1 MHKAKLGAARQA
13 AASATPVDTAG
24 LETPPKDLSLP
35 DDGSIPDFLKRPAP
49 QSLSGAATENP
60 TFAAAEVAKQ
70 KSKIG
75 EAIGNFAPV
84 KWFRT
89 AFTPEGLT
97 ENTGKFENIVR
108 EGQGTIN
115 QARLTSDRNMNE
127 LTSAINSTTPEAR
140 DEFARTFQTGV
151 PKDNPLA
158 RLSSSAL
165 DTQNDYAVRIGKVDP
180 DGNWQNGMLPAM
192 FADKQGAK
200 DFATQWQEDERH
212 GVPTIGDF
220 LNAGIKPSPNWL
232 RQDGSI
238 DPVRMMQNLH
248 TAQDKFLE
256 GKFIANKATDEG
268 IIFPHNVPGTVPL
281 EGLTRGGAPLY
292 AEPEVAT
299 MWNRYFGP
307 NAVDPTEKSFYNTAQ
322 KVKNFTTA
330 WQLVGGGYHMVAE
343 TTEAITGDVM
353 KAISQAAAGRFGDAG
368 MKLKGALVAPYRQAT
383 KSASDA
389 LEAYYDPKNAG
400 PARAAI
406 DYLVKGGLTPERVAR
421 YTPDINSAAHGFFTG
436 WNVEMPQG
444 LKGLGVDKL
453 GMSELAAQAQKGPAG
468 AAKSM
473 YQLLGKSMQSV
484 MEPMFNT
491 YIPRLKLG
499 ASLEQ
504 MQDYIAANPNKSPDE
519 YQTMAKRILKS
530 TDDRLG
536 EMNQSTLFWNNN
548 LKKAANLLMISPG
561 WETGTLRTA
570 IGGGKS
576 FATNPGRLSIQ
587 HPDFQP
593 NAAFPFAFAITTAT
607 VGSIY
612 QFLKTGEMP
621 KDAKDPFFPRTGGT
635 AANSSQ
641 PERAIMPGY
650 LKDVYSMWHALT
662 GSEGMTKNAS
672 SMLYNK
678 LAMVPRTTWDT
689 MADKDW
695 AGKQIYNPS
704 DPLHEKMRQ
713 YLGYVQENMMPILA
727 QQVTKGQKGTNISK
741 PEAAVGIRHAPG
753 PVQDPQKSETGI
765 AKANK
770 RAQDESKKFHQ
781 KIGF

>member
-1 MHKAKLGAARQA
+1 
-13 AASATPVDTAG
+13 
-24 LETPPKDLSLP
+24 
-35 DDGSIPDFLKRPAP
+35 
-49 QSLSGAATENP
+49 
-60 TFAAAEVAKQ
+60 
-70 KSKIG
+70 
-75 EAIGNFAPV
+75 
-84 KWFRT
+84 
-89 AFTPEGLT
+89 
-97 ENTGKFENIVR
+97 
-108 EGQGTIN
+108 
-115 QARLTSDRNMNE
+115 
-127 LTSAINSTTPEAR
+127 
-140 DEFARTFQTGV
+140 
-151 PKDNPLA
+151 
-158 RLSSSAL
+158 
-165 DTQNDYAVRIGKVDP
+165 
-180 DGNWQNGMLPAM
+180 
-192 FADKQGAK
+192 
-200 DFATQWQEDERH
+200 
-212 GVPTIGDF
+212 
-220 LNAGIKPSPNWL
+220 
-232 RQDGSI
+232 
-238 DPVRMMQNLH
+238 MMQNLH